1 MKKIHEVSQSDY
13 FARDEVSNS
22 MMKDFRQCG
31 AWTYFH
37 KYVDSSLP
45 ETKVSDSMRI
55 GSALHAMI
63 CDSHLDI
70 IAGKGESSIAIT
82 PSFIGTGS
90 NMENINL
97 RKKDHRL
104 YMDEWKKKHE
114 GKIFINSEEFN
125 QILGMK
131 ASVSHNPATKEY
143 IDRLTPDRSEVV
155 ATNKI
160 KGVDCKA
167 MCDADFSDE
176 GLIIDF
182 KTTRQHLG
190 IEFARDAIFKFGYQ
204 YQAAH
209 YCDVFEAERFIF
221 IAIRNFPPY
230 ESIAFEMPKHMIDQA
245 RLINYDTLE
254 RIKWCHN
261 MNDWH
266 TDGWGQVVDLGELI
280 ENR

>member
-1 MKKIHEVSQSDY
+1 MKTIHEISQSDY

-22 MMKDFRQCG
+22 MMKDFRKCG
-31 AWTYFH
+31 AWTYYH
-37 KYVDSSLP
+37 KYVEKSVKD
-45 ETKVSDSMRI
+45 TKVSDSMRI
-55 GSALHAMI
+55 GSALHALL
-63 CDSHLDI
+63 CEDHLDI
-70 IAGKGESSIAIT
+70 MAGNSDSAIAVT
-82 PSFIGTGS
+82 PSFTGTGS
-90 NMENINL
+90 NMESINL

-114 GKIFINSEEFN
+114 GKIFINSDEFN
-125 QILGMK
+125 QVLGMK
-131 ASVSHNPATKEY
+131 SSVGKNPSTKEY
-143 IDRLTPDRSEVV
+143 IDRLTADRSEVV

-160 KGVDCKA
+160 KGVDCRA

-209 YCDVFEAERFIF
+209 YCDVFEASRFIF

-230 ESIAFEMPKHMIDQA
+230 ESMAFEMPAHMIDQA
-245 RLINYDTLE
+245 RLANYDTLD

-261 MNDWH
+261 MDDWH